1 MDIKSLPLNELTEY
15 IVDKGFPA
23 FRAKQLY
30 TWLHKKLIRD
40 AEEMTNIPKDMRKM
54 LSEDIVTLT
63 LAKKLESAIDGTK
76 KYVFMLSD
84 GNVIESVF
92 MSYKHGYSVCIS
104 SQAGCRMGCRFCAS
118 TLLGLSRNLT
128 VSEMLDQIYYIE
140 RDTGM
145 RISNVVVMGTG
156 EPLDNYDNLCT
167 FIKMLS
173 DENGLN
179 ISQRN
184 ITVSSCG
191 LVPEIRRLADEHFTI
206 TFALSLHA
214 ATDEKRRE
222 LMPIAKRYSLS
233 EVLDACM
240 YYFNETGRRI
250 TFEYS
255 LVAGENDSVSDAKEL
270 IKLLKNYPC
279 HVNLIPVNPIKER
292 QYKRSDKNSVR
303 RFKELLETNGINATV
318 RRSMGKD
325 IDAAC
330 GQLRKAHI
338 DSSKGGTKDSTKGG
352 SSDGSKDDSLDSSS
366 DGSKDDSL
374 DSSSD
379 RLKHSTKDGSK
390 DSLK

>member
-352 SSDGSKDDSLDSSS
+352 SSDV
-366 DGSKDDSL
+366 SKDDSL

>member
-40 AEEMTNIPKDMRKM
+40 VEEMTNIPKNMRKM

-366 DGSKDDSL
+366 D
-374 DSSSD
+374 
-379 RLKHSTKDGSK
+379 RLKDSTKDGSK